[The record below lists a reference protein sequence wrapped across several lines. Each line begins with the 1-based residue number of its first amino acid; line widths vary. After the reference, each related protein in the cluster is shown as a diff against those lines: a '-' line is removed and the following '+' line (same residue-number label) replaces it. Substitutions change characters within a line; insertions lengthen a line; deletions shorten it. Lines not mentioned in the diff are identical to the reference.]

1 MNVYISI
8 LLSLAI
14 PTTIPAIAAKTAKTP
29 AIELSVDLSSHAND
43 ISPNL
48 YGIFFEEINHAGEGG
63 LYAELLQNRS
73 FEDCVIPEGYHVAN
87 GALVPFETLNYI
99 TGKPTVKPYRW
110 VKGSYPGWE
119 IIKNGN
125 AEASAITV
133 TDNPNFATAPTSLK
147 LDITNHGAGV
157 SLINEGFWGVPYKN
171 GATYRLRLFM
181 RTNNGNGEMT
191 ARLLDDNGNEIGQ
204 KKLIVRKDGK
214 WNEYTAVITAS
225 GNASAG
231 KFAIDLPSS
240 GTYYFDYVSLFPT
253 DTFKGRKNG
262 LRKDVATMLEEL
274 NPAFVR
280 WPGGCVVEGITLN
293 NRLDWKKTLGDPAS
307 RPGEYDTWGYRNS
320 YGFGY
325 KEFLDF
331 CEDIGAKAMYVCNV
345 GLSCYGRSG
354 EYSSEEE
361 IPFYIQEAL
370 DAIEYALGDTNTKWG
385 AIRASEGHAAPYPL
399 EYVEIGNENFGEMY
413 DHRYRLFYEAIKAKW
428 PQLTLISNYGL
439 EGSEKAGKIDMVD
452 PHWYVKPEH
461 FFNTTELLDSYDRSK
476 PAVYVGEYSC
486 NENVG
491 GGNMLAALSE
501 AALLTGLERNADIV
515 KMASYAPL
523 LENKNDRAWPVN
535 LIWMSTDKT
544 VGRSSY
550 YVQKLF
556 SNNRPTY
563 NLSAKARFNSEI
575 PREPFINYDSYV
587 GFGTWSTQ
595 DQFRHLM
602 IIDAD
607 GTKHHADMNDPSQW
621 VNVRGKWI
629 SDDHVYTQT
638 TGENRTALIWTGA
651 KVNAG
656 SVIEF
661 EVRKL
666 TGNEGFLAYFG
677 LTSPNLSNGYML
689 NAGGWNN
696 TASAIEKL
704 TNDSSSPITPLQQG
718 KIDAGRWH
726 RIRLEITESGVDY
739 YLDCKKIMS
748 FLTNPIDK
756 KDGEDRKFY
765 AVGYDEPS
773 GEVVIKIVN
782 PSNHSSLARIK
793 FTKGNVES
801 TGEITV
807 LGASSPEDENSF
819 ENPSKIMPETFSYDK
834 FAPQFDY
841 TLSPNSL
848 TIFRIKKQ

>member
-1 MNVYISI
+1 MNRYIPI
-8 LLSLAI
+8 ILSLAV
-14 PTTIPAIAAKTAKTP
+14 PVAIASQAAEKGKTP
-29 AIELSVDLSSHAND
+29 AIELNVDLSSRAND
-43 ISPNL
+43 ISPDL

-73 FEDCVIPEGYHVAN
+73 FEDRVVPEGYHIEN
-87 GALVPFETLNYI
+87 GALVPFSTNNYI

-110 VKGSYPGWE
+110 GAGEYPGWD
-119 IIKNGN
+119 IIKIGN
-125 AEASAITV
+125 AEASATTV
-133 TDNPNFATAPTSLK
+133 TENPNFTTAPTSLR
-147 LDITNHGAGV
+147 LDIRNLGGGV
-157 SLINEGFWGVPYKN
+157 SLANEGFWGVPYKS
-171 GATYRLRLFM
+171 GESYRLRMFM
-181 RTNNGNGEMT
+181 RTDNGAGDMAVKLIDE
-191 ARLLDDNGNEIGQ
+191 NGNEIGQ
-204 KKLIVRKDGK
+204 KKLSVKKDGR
-214 WNEYTAVITAS
+214 WNEYTAVIPAT
-225 GNASAG
+225 GNASTG
-231 KFAIDLPSS
+231 KFVIDLPSA
-240 GTYYFDYVSLFPT
+240 GTYYFDYVSLFPS
-253 DTFKGRKNG
+253 DTFKGRENG
-262 LRKDVATMLEEL
+262 LRKDVATMLADL
-274 NPAFVR
+274 KPAFVR

-293 NRLDWKKTLGDPAS
+293 NRLDWKKTLGDPAA

-331 CEDIGAKAMYVCNV
+331 CEDLGAKAMYVCNV

-354 EYSSEEE
+354 EYSSEED

-370 DAIEYALGDTNTKWG
+370 DAIEYALGGTDTKWG
-385 AIRASEGHAAPYPL
+385 SVRASEGHPAPYPL

-413 DHRYRLFYEAIKAKW
+413 DHRYRLFYETIKAKW

-461 FFNTTELLDSYDRSK
+461 FFNTTELIDCYDRTK
-476 PAVYVGEYSC
+476 PAIYVGEYSC

-501 AALLTGLERNADIV
+501 AAFLTGIERNADIV

-535 LIWMSTDKT
+535 LIWMSTDKA

-556 SNNRPTY
+556 ANNRPTY
-563 NLSAKARFNSEI
+563 NLSAKAQLNPETQM
-575 PREPFINYDSYV
+575 EPFINYDSYV

-595 DQFRHLM
+595 DQFRHLT
-602 IIDAD
+602 ITDAD
-607 GTKHHADMNDPSQW
+607 GKKHYADMDDPSQW
-621 VNVRGKWI
+621 VNVRGKWMS
-629 SDDHVYTQT
+629 SDRVYTQT

-651 KVNAG
+651 KANAG

-677 LTSPNLSNGYML
+677 LKSPNLSDGFML

-704 TNDSSSPITPLQQG
+704 TDDNSTPITSLHQG
-718 KIDAGRWH
+718 SFDAGKWH
-726 RIRLEITESGVDY
+726 RVRLEITDCGVVY
-739 YLDCKKIMS
+739 YLDCNKIMTYR
-748 FLTNPIDK
+748 TNPVDK

-765 AVGYDEPS
+765 AAGYDEPS
-773 GEVVIKIVN
+773 GEVVLKIVN
-782 PSNHSSLARIK
+782 PSNHTSLARVK
-793 FTKGNVES
+793 FAKGKVAS
-801 TGEITV
+801 QGEITV
-807 LGASSPEDENSF
+807 LKASSPEDENSF
-819 ENPSKIMPETFSYDK
+819 ENPSKISPETFSYDK

-841 TLSPNSL
+841 TLAPNSL
-848 TIFRIKKQ
+848 TIFRVKKN